1 MRILTHLPGLRAVL
15 LLAGSLAAGSL
26 AGCSTF
32 SAWDADVTSTSNT
45 AAAATPTPPL
55 DEIKDDV
62 ALGQMNFARQNYGL
76 SELHFR
82 RAVEATP
89 GDPAAWLGL
98 AASYDQLKRW
108 NLADR
113 AYAQALKITGP
124 TPEFLN
130 NRGYSY
136 LLRGDL
142 RRASQDL
149 SEAQAKDPENEK
161 IRNNLATLEARAR
174 KRL

>member
-1 MRILTHLPGLRAVL
+1 MRILTFMRGPGVAVAL
-15 LLAGSLAAGSL
+15 LLGGALAA
-26 AGCSTF
+26 CSTF
-32 SAWDADVTSTSNT
+32 PGADADVAVTSNT
-45 AAAATPTPPL
+45 AVASKPTQPL

-89 GDPAAWLGL
+89 GDAAAWLGL

-136 LLRGDL
+136 LLRGDV
-142 RRASQDL
+142 RRASEDL
-149 SEAQAKDPENEK
+149 SLAASRDPDNEAIQ
-161 IRNNLATLEARAR
+161 NNLKALDDRIR
-174 KRL
+174 KRA

>member
-1 MRILTHLPGLRAVL
+1 M
-15 LLAGSLAAGSL
+15 
-26 AGCSTF
+26 
-32 SAWDADVTSTSNT
+32 
-45 AAAATPTPPL
+45 
-55 DEIKDDV
+55 
-62 ALGQMNFARQNYGL
+62 
-76 SELHFR
+76 HFR
-82 RAVEATP
+82 RAVESRKDDAE
-89 GDPAAWLGL
+89 AWLGL
-98 AASYDQLKRW
+98 AASYDELKRYR
-108 NLADR
+108 LADR

-149 SEAQAKDPENEK
+149 SEALAKDPENEK

>member
-1 MRILTHLPGLRAVL
+1 M
-15 LLAGSLAAGSL
+15 
-26 AGCSTF
+26 
-32 SAWDADVTSTSNT
+32 
-45 AAAATPTPPL
+45 AT
-55 DEIKDDV
+55 
-62 ALGQMNFARQNYGL
+62 
-76 SELHFR
+76 R
-82 RAVEATP
+82 RSKP
-89 GDPAAWLGL
+89 SSW
-98 AASYDQLKRW
+98 
-108 NLADR
+108 
-113 AYAQALKITGP
+113 IGP

>member
-1 MRILTHLPGLRAVL
+1 MRTLNLLRGAGLAVTL
-15 LLAGSLAAGSL
+15 LVGSALG
-26 AGCSTF
+26 GCSSFPGTE
-32 SAWDADVTSTSNT
+32 ADVTVTSNT
-45 AAAATPTPPL
+45 EVSKPTPPL
-55 DEIKDDV
+55 DEIKDD
-62 ALGQMNFARQNYGL
+62 AGLGHMNFARQNYGL

-82 RAVEATP
+82 RAVEAQP
-89 GDPAAWLGL
+89 GDAAAWLGL

-136 LLRGDL
+136 LLRGDV
-142 RRASQDL
+142 RRASADL
-149 SEAQAKDPENEK
+149 SLAAARDPENEH
-161 IRNNLATLEARAR
+161 IQNNLKTLDEKARSR
-174 KRL
+174 G

>member
-1 MRILTHLPGLRAVL
+1 MTSSSAT
-15 LLAGSLAAGSL
+15 GSP
-26 AGCSTF
+26 
-32 SAWDADVTSTSNT
+32 T
-45 AAAATPTPPL
+45 APTPRPSSSS
-55 DEIKDDV
+55 
-62 ALGQMNFARQNYGL
+62 GH
-76 SELHFR
+76 S
-82 RAVEATP
+82 
-89 GDPAAWLGL
+89 
-98 AASYDQLKRW
+98 
-108 NLADR
+108 
-113 AYAQALKITGP
+113 
-124 TPEFLN
+124 EFLN

>member
-1 MRILTHLPGLRAVL
+1 M
-15 LLAGSLAAGSL
+15 LAGPLAA
-26 AGCSTF
+26 CSTF
-32 SAWDADVTSTSNT
+32 PVFSADVTVTSNT
-45 AAAATPTPPL
+45 EVAAKPMPPV
-55 DEIKDDV
+55 DDIKDDV

-82 RAVEATP
+82 RAVEINP
-89 GDPAAWLGL
+89 GDAAAWLGL
-98 AASYDQLKRW
+98 AASYDQMKRW

-136 LLRGDL
+136 LLRGDV
-142 RRASQDL
+142 RRASEDL
-149 SEAQAKDPENEK
+149 SLAAAKDPENEHIQNNLKSLDGK
-161 IRNNLATLEARAR
+161 IR
-174 KRL
+174 KRG

>member
-1 MRILTHLPGLRAVL
+1 MRILKLLRGPGVAATL
-15 LLAGSLAAGSL
+15 LLAGPLAA
-26 AGCSTF
+26 CSTF
-32 SAWDADVTSTSNT
+32 PGADADVTVTSNT
-45 AAAATPTPPL
+45 EVAAKPTPPL

-82 RAVEATP
+82 RAVEINP
-89 GDPAAWLGL
+89 GDATAWLGL
-98 AASYDQLKRW
+98 AASYDQMKRW

-113 AYAQALKITGP
+113 AYARALKITGP

-136 LLRGDL
+136 LLRGDV
-142 RRASQDL
+142 RRASEDL
-149 SEAQAKDPENEK
+149 SLAAAKDPENEHIQNNLKSLDGK
-161 IRNNLATLEARAR
+161 IRNRG
-174 KRL
+174 

>member
-1 MRILTHLPGLRAVL
+1 M
-15 LLAGSLAAGSL
+15 
-26 AGCSTF
+26 
-32 SAWDADVTSTSNT
+32 
-45 AAAATPTPPL
+45 
-55 DEIKDDV
+55 
-62 ALGQMNFARQNYGL
+62 
-76 SELHFR
+76 HFR
-82 RAVEATP
+82 RAVESRKDDAE
-89 GDPAAWLGL
+89 AWLGL
-98 AASYDQLKRW
+98 AASYDELKRYR
-108 NLADR
+108 LADR
-113 AYAQALKITGP
+113 AYAQALKLIGP
-124 TPEFLN
+124 TSEFLN